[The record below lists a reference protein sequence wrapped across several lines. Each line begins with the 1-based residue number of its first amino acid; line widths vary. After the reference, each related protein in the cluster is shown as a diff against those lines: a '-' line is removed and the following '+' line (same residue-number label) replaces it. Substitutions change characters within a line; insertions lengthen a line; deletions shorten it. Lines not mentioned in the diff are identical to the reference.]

1 MTASAPARTMRALA
15 KTRPEPGV
23 ELIERAVPQPG
34 PGEVL
39 LEMEAASI
47 CGTDIHL
54 YRWDPWAADI
64 LKPPII
70 LGHELAGRVA
80 AAGPGVTR
88 VREGDLVGVESHI
101 VCWEC
106 AQCRA
111 GDMHLC
117 HDLKVIGA
125 HVDGGFA
132 KYVVIPQANAIESN
146 GLEPAVVALQEPM
159 GNAVHAAFV
168 EPIEGRTV
176 AVTGCG
182 PIGLLSV
189 AIAKASAAS
198 LVVATDVEDYRL
210 DLARQMGADHA
221 IDARDQDAARRIV
234 ELTGGDGIDVVL
246 EMSGSQAALDQA
258 LEFATRGGRISLLG
272 IFASP
277 VQVHLSDLVIQKGL
291 RLYGVYGRRIY
302 ETWERT
308 QSLLRSGAVD
318 PTPLITHRFDLADW
332 EQAFDLVAD
341 HREHFVSETFRPVI
355 CQVIDRLCIITR
367 ISGSISADFFKEI
380 INYRKDLGFKPGR

>member
-1 MTASAPARTMRALA
+1 MTSGVAAATMRALA
-15 KTRPEPGV
+15 KTRPEPGA
-23 ELIERAVPQPG
+23 ELIERAVPTPG

-39 LEMEAASI
+39 LRMEAASI
-47 CGTDIHL
+47 CGTDYHL
-54 YRWDPWAADI
+54 YRWDPWAREV
-64 LKPPII
+64 LTPPVI

-80 AAGPGVTR
+80 ATGAGVSR

-111 GDMHLC
+111 GEMHLC
-117 HDLKVIGA
+117 RDLKVIGA

-132 KYVVIPQANAIESN
+132 EYVVIPEANAVESN

-168 EPIEGRTV
+168 EPLEGRSV
-176 AVTGCG
+176 AVTGAG

-189 AIAKASAAS
+189 AIARAAGASW
-198 LVVATDVEDYRL
+198 VVATDVEPYRL
-210 DLARQMGADHA
+210 ELARQMGADLA
-221 IDARDQDAARRIV
+221 LDAREEGTANRIV
-234 ELTGGDGIDVVL
+234 EETGGDGVDVVL

-258 LEFATRGGRISLLG
+258 LHFITRGGRISLLG

-277 VQVHLSDLVIQKGL
+277 VEVHLSDLVIQKGL
-291 RLYGVYGRRIY
+291 RLYGIYGRRMY

-318 PTPLITHRFDLADW
+318 PRPLITHRFDLAEW
-332 EQAFDLVAD
+332 ERGFEL
-341 HREHFVSETFRPVI
+341 I
-355 CQVIDRLCIITR
+355 
-367 ISGSISADFFKEI
+367 GSRHAGKVV
-380 INYRKDLGFKPGR
+380 LLP